1 MAGYSPLITLPAAV
15 SQASSWDCALRPP
28 GFFSGPVWPPPLAE
42 ARALVAGRGVGTRA
56 IAKYAPRFSVLAA
69 SLAATG
75 TESGLL
81 QAYDLFHIIAKHT
94 SDRAKWGHEL
104 RTAALQNEAVVLSR
118 LRNRALVRMA
128 SDSVAKA
135 VDFLGDLDDAALKLL
150 AADLTS
156 TFNGL
161 ESPVELRWLDAF
173 TLEPMNATGASRI
186 DSMPPSG
193 VEGRWTG
200 IRKALRGYGLVA
212 PHRPGKRRVCK
223 VTPKDGRLVVK

>member
-1 MAGYSPLITLPAAV
+1 MISLPADISKSA
-15 SQASSWDCALRPP
+15 SWDCALRAP

-42 ARALVAGRGVGTRA
+42 AQALVAGRGHGARA
-56 IAKYAPRFSVLAA
+56 VAKYAPRFSVLAA

-81 QAYDLFHIIAKHT
+81 QAYDLFHMIAKHT
-94 SDRAKWGHEL
+94 SDKAKWGPEL

-135 VDFLGDLDDAALKLL
+135 VDFLGDLDDAALKSL
-150 AADLTS
+150 AADLTA

-161 ESPVELRWLDAF
+161 ESPVELEWTDAF
-173 TLEPMNATGASRI
+173 TLAPVDATGAARI

-200 IRKALRGYGLVA
+200 IRKALKGYGLNA
-212 PHRPGKRRVCK
+212 PKRPGNSRLCK
-223 VTPKDGRLVVK
+223 VTPKNGRLIVK